1 MYIENEDDLVAHLM
15 EHFNL
20 GQYAMVSGISTLKI
34 SPDIDLLQ
42 INEQKQIG
50 TEQGVVIGYE
60 VKLLKYRKNW
70 KRVDFS
76 PFYKG
81 IGQALSYFQF
91 GVDKSILVL
100 GMSNDIP
107 TESVFSTM
115 SKIESVTEL
124 FSTLR
129 ALDTRIRKYFRDH
142 FKEIPELAGVEKML
156 LETYCGWNCFG
167 IAVWTPHDDLLMTK
181 MNADQ
186 FFPIY
191 LNKKLKHRKECLLR
205 KEFKY
210 DKDFLEKRKHEG
222 LVTRTSKSK
231 IEEQR
236 DKSGLRPKYTLK

>member
-15 EHFNL
+15 EHFSL
-20 GQYAMVSGISTLKI
+20 GQYAMVSGISTVKI
-34 SPDIDLLQ
+34 SPDIDLLDV
-42 INEQKQIG
+42 NEQRRIG
-50 TEQGVVIGYE
+50 TERGIVIGYE

-100 GMSNDIP
+100 GMSDDIP
-107 TESVFSTM
+107 VESVSSTM

-129 ALDTRIRKYFRDH
+129 ALDTRVRKYFRDH
-142 FKEIPELAGVEKML
+142 FKKIPELAGVESML

-191 LNKKLKHRKECLLR
+191 LNEKLKHRKECLLR

-210 DKDFLEKRKHEG
+210 DKNFLEKRKDVRSIQDAEKTKKKKEG
-222 LVTRTSKSK
+222 KENSS
-231 IEEQR
+231 
-236 DKSGLRPKYTLK
+236 

>member
-1 MYIENEDDLVAHLM
+1 M
-15 EHFNL
+15 EHFKL
-20 GQYAMVSGISTLKI
+20 GEYAMVYGISTMKI
-34 SPDIDLLQ
+34 SPDMDLLDV
-42 INEQKQIG
+42 NEHQQIG
-50 TEQGVVIGYE
+50 SERGVITGYE

-76 PFYKG
+76 PIYKG

-107 TESVFSTM
+107 RESVSSTTNM
-115 SKIESVTEL
+115 IEIVIES

-129 ALDTRIRKYFRDH
+129 GFDARIRKYFDDS
-142 FKEIPELAGVEKML
+142 FKERPWLESTKSLL

-167 IAVWTPHDDLLMTK
+167 IMVWIAYDDLLMTK
-181 MNADQ
+181 LSAEQ
-186 FFPIY
+186 CFPIY

-210 DKDFLEKRKHEG
+210 DQNFLSRCRASTTG
-222 LVTRTSKSK
+222 DIS
-231 IEEQR
+231 
-236 DKSGLRPKYTLK
+236 